1 MYFSVKR
8 AVRIAGKNY
17 FPCICYPLTDFL
29 KSTVEK
35 LEKEGK
41 AKVYDHFVFFQN
53 GKIIENSRQICEN
66 PAKSEPIMAET
77 TFIEPVEEPEIKAEM
92 PLKEQEETVKKSKK
106 PHKKAEKS
114 TEKDETEGF

>member
-41 AKVYDHFVFFQN
+41 AKVYDRFVFFQN
-53 GKIIENSRQICEN
+53 GKIITN
-66 PAKSEPIMAET
+66 
-77 TFIEPVEEPEIKAEM
+77 EPEIKVEEPEM

>member
-41 AKVYDHFVFFQN
+41 AKVYDRFVFFQN
-53 GKIIENSRQICEN
+53 GKIINNGPETAEIKVE
-66 PAKSEPIMAET
+66 EPEIKVE
-77 TFIEPVEEPEIKAEM
+77 EPEIKVEEPEIKAEM

>member
-41 AKVYDHFVFFQN
+41 AKVYDRFVFFQN
-53 GKIIENSRQICEN
+53 GKIITN
-66 PAKSEPIMAET
+66 EPEIKVE
-77 TFIEPVEEPEIKAEM
+77 EPEIKVEEPEIKAEM

-106 PHKKAEKS
+106 LHKKAEKS

>member
-29 KSTVEK
+29 KSTIER

-53 GKIIENSRQICEN
+53 GKIINDRPET
-66 PAKSEPIMAET
+66 AE
-77 TFIEPVEEPEIKAEM
+77 IRAEEPEIRAEEPEIRAEM

>member
-41 AKVYDHFVFFQN
+41 AKVYDRFVFFQN
-53 GKIIENSRQICEN
+53 GKIINN
-66 PAKSEPIMAET
+66 EPEIKA
-77 TFIEPVEEPEIKAEM
+77 EEPEIKAEM